1 MNGNSGF
8 RGTQVEKH
16 WCRLSMHIYRKYEE
30 EDAIVSEVVLGNPG
44 PITKFAQEVEA
55 NKPKI
60 IIMNK

>member
-1 MNGNSGF
+1 MN
-8 RGTQVEKH
+8 VLKKH
-16 WCRLSMHIYRKYEE
+16 EVPNTKGMVLYRKYEE

>member
-1 MNGNSGF
+1 M
-8 RGTQVEKH
+8 
-16 WCRLSMHIYRKYEE
+16 CRISMHIYRKYEE

-44 PITKFAQEVEA
+44 PIAKFAQEVEA